1 MAKTTSK
8 LVSLAEAAALVAD
21 GASITAGG
29 FAHSHQ
35 PMAFFRE
42 LIRRGPRNL
51 TLIGMAECW
60 VAEWL
65 AAAGMLARTYMS
77 NFMLEGY
84 GRCRQFAKAVEA
96 GIVEVEDH
104 SHFGITAR
112 LVAAGLGIPFMPV
125 RSMAGTD
132 ILAKSGFEPPEHKW
146 ATLRSPFG
154 PEPII
159 VVSALRPDFAII
171 HVAKADVL
179 GNVQHY
185 GSTAIMLEQA
195 QAAKFVIV
203 TADEIVGTDEIRRHP
218 EATLIPGLL
227 VHRVVHVPF
236 GAHPLGLYRY
246 YEHDHA
252 HLTEYYAA
260 SRSDEQTAAYFQ
272 KYVHDAPDH
281 WAYLDRIGVA
291 RLMQL
296 RVDPALGYIR
306 KDKHHG

>member
-1 MAKTTSK
+1 LTPVRSK
-8 LVSLAEAAALVAD
+8 LVTLAEAASLIPE
-21 GASITAGG
+21 GASFTAGG

-65 AAAGMLARTYMS
+65 AATRMLARTYMS

-96 GIVEVEDH
+96 GTLEVEDH

-112 LVAAGLGIPFMPV
+112 LVAGGLGIPFMPV
-125 RSMAGTD
+125 RSMSGTD
-132 ILAKSGFEPPEHKW
+132 ILAQEGFEPRAHKW
-146 ATLRSPFG
+146 ATLPSPFG
-154 PEPII
+154 PEPITLI
-159 VVSALRPDFAII
+159 SALQPEFAVI

-179 GNVQHY
+179 GNVQTY

-195 QAAKFVIV
+195 RASKFVII
-203 TADEIVGTDEIRRHP
+203 TADEIVDTDVLREHP
-218 EATLIPGLL
+218 ESTLIPGLL
-227 VHRVVHVPF
+227 VDRVVHVPF

-252 HLTEYYAA
+252 HLTEYYQA
-260 SRSDEQTAAYFQ
+260 SRSDKTVAEYFR
-272 KYVHDAPDH
+272 KYVHDLPDH
-281 WAYLDRIGVA
+281 WAYLDRIGMS
-291 RLMQL
+291 RLMRL
-296 RVDPALGYIR
+296 RVDPALGYVR
-306 KDKHHG
+306 NETSDA